1 MAYEVFDQKATKLVT
16 PMLTISRGKT
26 IYLNPGASDLL
37 RESGG
42 KFIHLL
48 WDASAR
54 RIALRPLARPD
65 SIAFKLT
72 NQSGERR
79 GMTVSAAAFL
89 RHIGWNATKSKT
101 FEVAWNEKEKLL
113 EASLPAKFLEH

>member
-1 MAYEVFDQKATKLVT
+1 MAYEVFDQKAAKLVT
-16 PMLTISRGKT
+16 PMLTISRGNT
-26 IYLNPGASDLL
+26 LYLNPGASDLL
-37 RESGG
+37 REAGG
-42 KFIHLL
+42 KFAHLL

-54 RIALRPLARPD
+54 KVALRPLSKPD

-89 RHIGWNATKSKT
+89 RHVGWTATKSVT
-101 FEVAWNEKEKLL
+101 LEVAWNEKEKLL
-113 EASLPAKFLEH
+113 EASLPTKFLEH